1 MITLMQEHKLLVLSW
16 RKLNFLFI
24 YEELNVLEKV
34 LFLTGT
40 IDSYTYLQLMWCSSG
55 WTVYNL
61 QLQAIYM
68 YFC

>member
-40 IDSYTYLQLMWCSSG
+40 IDCYTYLQLMWCNSG

-61 QLQAIYM
+61 RLQAIYM